1 MMVNFELMLSQTLLV
16 KVLETVL
23 LTTVKNTPIMFNIY
37 LKGIFENNMSPTPA
51 SLNQL
56 EATNQEEII

>member
-1 MMVNFELMLSQTLLV
+1 
-16 KVLETVL
+16 
-23 LTTVKNTPIMFNIY
+23 MFNIY
-37 LKGIFENNMSPTPA
+37 LKGIFENTMSPTPA